1 MKKRNKVLSW
11 LANNP
16 LATAVKI
23 GAGAALSW
31 ILENIASFNFT
42 PATSALVIAATTVA
56 INALNPADKRY
67 GVGK

>member
-1 MKKRNKVLSW
+1 MHKILTW
-11 LANNP
+11 LATNP

-31 ILENIASFNFT
+31 VLENIGSFNFA
-42 PATSALVIAATTVA
+42 PATSAVVIAATTVA